1 VKKYNQWSVYF
12 LFIGLFFILNI
23 LNTYMLTASI
33 LNRYIAPFTHT
44 FLGEINAFLGN
55 FSVLFLIMTVA
66 FMFIKKAKSRMI
78 FLIAL
83 TFFLNFFIFAMG
95 VFNMFFG
102 TSFSIP
108 ASTIFKNPA
117 DGFALGT
124 FFNALLELITYWRIV
139 VFIPFIALLVIYQL
153 SDRKQLSTMF
163 LKITVQKTLS
173 SVLLVSVT
181 FFTAI
186 MSYYQQ
192 FQAVLPINAVKSTFA
207 IQNLGVYP
215 YYVGEF
221 FGKPFDLDLQRFL
234 DLEEETKIADAY
246 QFYNKNQESYTNYF
260 DGQLYSNRLLL
271 TDSVS
276 NLIVDPSIRDGNN
289 LHGILKDR
297 NLVLIHLESMNQ
309 FLLEHASISERFV
322 FLNRLLEQSFVFNN
336 FYNNVGM
343 GVSSDGELAVMTGL
357 YPMGDRTLYWE
368 YNSIDYELESI
379 PMFFN
384 ELGYYTEA
392 IHGDKETFYN
402 RDKVY
407 PELYGFDHFHALE
420 DFIEEGY
427 DVESGYMYDTVNQKV
442 HHSPWISDYHLAD
455 FTYSVGSQ
463 MLAQSNPFML
473 FPVTMMPHTP
483 YDFDPN
489 GIRDDL
495 YPQYENLISRIT
507 MKYISYVD
515 YIDDVIKRFFISE
528 TGEDHTLDHT
538 VYVFYS
544 DHGSGLKNGD
554 LDVLMNDTLSVIET
568 RKILQKVP
576 AWIYVPGDEM
586 VDYGDY
592 SIRKGLL
599 VGEQNLVRSQV
610 DLFRT
615 IVELFDLPINDS
627 PYYGV
632 HGLSKEPTFALDNR
646 LMDVVMDDY
655 IYSMKSPDTIYPLHE
670 EVSELTFEYI
680 KRFKMLSD
688 IIVTSA
694 NMQGT
699 IRDAIRGRYGS

>member
-1 VKKYNQWSVYF
+1 
-12 LFIGLFFILNI
+12 
-23 LNTYMLTASI
+23 MLTASV

-55 FSVLFLIMTVA
+55 FSILFLIMTVA

-83 TFFLNFFIFAMG
+83 TFFLNLFIFAMG

-102 TSFSIP
+102 TAFSIP

-117 DGFALGT
+117 DGFAMGT
-124 FFNALLELITYWRIV
+124 FLNALLELITYWRIV
-139 VFIPFIALLVIYQL
+139 VFIPFIILWVMYKL
-153 SDRKQLSTMF
+153 SDKEALSGMF
-163 LKITVQKTLS
+163 LKVTVQKTLS
-173 SVLLVSVT
+173 SVLLVSMT

-192 FQAVLPINAVKSTFA
+192 FQITLPINAVKSTFA

-234 DLEEETKIADAY
+234 DLETEDKIAEAY
-246 QFYNKNQESYTNYF
+246 QFYNKNKEIYTNAF
-260 DGQLYSNRLLL
+260 DNKTYSNRLLL
-271 TDSVS
+271 TDAVS
-276 NLIVDPSIRDGNN
+276 NLMIDPSIQQDNN

-297 NLVLIHLESMNQ
+297 NLVLIHLESMNT
-309 FLLEHASISERFV
+309 FLLEHATISQRFV
-322 FLNRLLEQSFVFNN
+322 FLKRLFEQSFVFNN

-368 YNSIDYELESI
+368 YNDIPYELESL

-384 ELGYYTEA
+384 QLGYYTEA

-407 PELYGFDHFHALE
+407 PELYGFDHFHSIE
-420 DFIEEGY
+420 DFIQEGY
-427 DVESGYMYDTVNQKV
+427 DVQAGYVYDTVNNKV
-442 HHSPWISDYHLAD
+442 HTSPWISDYHLAD
-455 FTYSVGSQ
+455 FTHQVGSN
-463 MLAQSNPFML
+463 LIQSSTPFML

-489 GIRDDL
+489 GLRPGL
-495 YPQYENLISRIT
+495 FPEYENLISRIT
-507 MKYISYVD
+507 LKYISYVD

-528 TGEDHTLDHT
+528 TGEDHTLENS

-554 LDVLMNDTLSVIET
+554 LDILLNDTLSVIET

-592 SIRKGLL
+592 RIRKGLL
-599 VGEQNLVRSQV
+599 IGEQNLVRSQV

-655 IYSMKSPDTIYPLHE
+655 IYSMKNPLTLYPLHE
-670 EVSELTFEYI
+670 AVSELTFEYI

-688 IIVTSA
+688 IIVSRA
-694 NMQGT
+694 DMQGI

>member
-1 VKKYNQWSVYF
+1 MKKYNQWTVYF
-12 LFIGLFFILNI
+12 LFVGLFFIFNI
-23 LNTYMLTASI
+23 LNTYFLTTTF

-44 FLGEINAFLGN
+44 LLGEINAFLGN
-55 FSVLFLIMTVA
+55 FSILFLLMTIA
-66 FMFIKKAKSRMI
+66 FMFVKKAKSRMF
-78 FLIAL
+78 FLLIL
-83 TFFLNFFIFAMG
+83 TFFLNFFIYAMG

-117 DGFALGT
+117 DGFAFGT
-124 FFNALLELITYWRIV
+124 LLNGILELFTYWRII
-139 VFIPFIALLVIYQL
+139 VFIPFIILLVIYL
-153 SDRKQLSTMF
+153 TSDRIQLASMY

-173 SVLLVSVT
+173 SVLLVSLT

-192 FQAVLPINAVKSTFA
+192 FQVTLPINAVKSTFA

-234 DLEEETKIADAY
+234 DLEDPDKIAQAY
-246 QFYNKNQESYTNYF
+246 QFYNKNQSSYVNYF
-260 DGQLYSNRLLL
+260 DGKTYSNRLLL
-271 TDSVS
+271 TDAVRD
-276 NLIVDPSIRDGNN
+276 LFVDSSIQNGNS

-297 NLVLIHLESMNQ
+297 NLVLIQLESMNS
-309 FLLEHASISERFV
+309 FLLEHATFSERFV
-322 FLNRLLEQSFVFNN
+322 FLNRLFEQSFVFNN

-343 GVSSDGELAVMTGL
+343 GVSSDGELAVLTGL

-379 PMFFN
+379 PMYFN
-384 ELGYYTEA
+384 ELGYYTKA
-392 IHGDKETFYN
+392 IHGDKKTFYN

-407 PELYGFDHFHALE
+407 PELFGFDQYYSLE
-420 DFIEEGY
+420 KFIEDGY
-427 DVESGYMYDTVNQKV
+427 DIDAGYTYDAVNQKV

-455 FTYSVGSQ
+455 YTYGVGLNLLTTST
-463 MLAQSNPFML
+463 PFML
-473 FPVTMMPHTP
+473 FPITMMPHTP
-483 YDFDPN
+483 FDFDPN
-489 GIRDDL
+489 GLRL
-495 YPQYENLISRIT
+495 GLFPEYENLISRIT
-507 MKYISYVD
+507 LKYINYVD
-515 YIDDVIKRFFISE
+515 YMDDVIKRFFISE
-528 TGEDHTLDHT
+528 TGEDHTLDNT

-554 LDVLMNDTLSVIET
+554 LDVLMDDTLSVIET

-576 AWIYVPGDEM
+576 AWIYVPGDEFI
-586 VDYGDY
+586 DYGDY

-599 VGEQNLVRSQV
+599 VGEQRFVRSQV

-615 IVELFDLPINDS
+615 IVELFDLPIEDS

-632 HGLSKEPTFALDNR
+632 HGLSKEKTFALDNR
-646 LMDVVMDDY
+646 LMDVVMDDF
-655 IYSMKSPDTIYPLHE
+655 IYSMKSPLTIYPLHE
-670 EVSELTFEYI
+670 AVSELTFEYI

-688 IIVTSA
+688 IIVA
-694 NMQGT
+694 RADMQSIIG
-699 IRDAIRGRYGS
+699 DAIRERYGS

>member
-1 VKKYNQWSVYF
+1 
-12 LFIGLFFILNI
+12 
-23 LNTYMLTASI
+23 MLTASV

-55 FSVLFLIMTVA
+55 FSILFIIMTFA
-66 FMFIKKAKSRMI
+66 FIFIKKARSRMV
-78 FLIAL
+78 FLIWL
-83 TFFLNFFIFAMG
+83 TFALNFFIYAMG

-124 FFNALLELITYWRIV
+124 FLNAILELITYWRIV
-139 VFIPFIALLVIYQL
+139 VFIPFIVLLVIYRL
-153 SDRKQLSTMF
+153 SDRDELSTMT

-173 SVLLVSVT
+173 SVLLVSLT

-186 MSYYQQ
+186 MSYYEQ
-192 FQAVLPINAVKSTFA
+192 FQATLPINAVKSTFA

-215 YYVGEF
+215 YYAGEF
-221 FGKPFDLDLQRFL
+221 FGKPFDLDLQKFL
-234 DLEEETKIADAY
+234 KLDDDADIAEAY
-246 QFYNKNQESYTNYF
+246 QVYNKNQSSYVNFFNGLT
-260 DGQLYSNRLLL
+260 YSNRLTM
-271 TDSVS
+271 TDA
-276 NLIVDPSIRDGNN
+276 VDGLYVNPSIANGND

-297 NLVLIHLESMNQ
+297 NLVLIHLESMNT
-309 FLLEHASISERFV
+309 FLLEHPEISVRFD
-322 FLNRLLEQSFVFNN
+322 FLEKLFEQSFVFNR

-368 YNSIDYELESI
+368 YNKIDYQLESI
-379 PMFFN
+379 PMYFN
-384 ELGYYTEA
+384 QRGYYTEA
-392 IHGDKETFYN
+392 IHGDKKTFYN

-407 PELYGFDHFHALE
+407 PELYGFDTFYSIE
-420 DFIEEGY
+420 DFIADGY
-427 DVESGYMYDTVNQKV
+427 DVSKGYLYDTENNKV
-442 HHSPWISDYHLAD
+442 HVSPWISDYHLAD
-455 FTYSVGSQ
+455 FTYERGSALRNQ
-463 MLAQSNPFML
+463 GMPFML

-489 GIRDDL
+489 GIREGL
-495 YPQYENLISRIT
+495 FPQYENLISRLT
-507 MKYISYVD
+507 MKYISYSD
-515 YIDDVIKRFFISE
+515 YLDDVIQRFFISE
-528 TGEDHTLDHT
+528 TGEDQTLENS

-554 LDVLMNDTLSVIET
+554 LDILFGKQLSVIET
-568 RKILQKVP
+568 REILQKVP
-576 AWIYVPGDEM
+576 AWIYVPGDEY
-586 VDYGDY
+586 VNEGQYR
-592 SIRKGLL
+592 IRKGLL
-599 VGEQNLVRSQV
+599 TGEQNLIRGQV

-615 IVELFDLPINDS
+615 MVELFDLPVEDM

-646 LMDVVMDDY
+646 LMDVVMDSV
-655 IYSMKSPDTIYPLHE
+655 IYSMKNALTRYPLHE
-670 EVSELTFEYI
+670 DVSKETFEYI

-688 IIVTSA
+688 IIVSKG
-694 NMQGT
+694 NMQQV
-699 IRDAIRGRYGS
+699 IRDAIRSHNDD

>member
-1 VKKYNQWSVYF
+1 MKKYNQWSVYF

-23 LNTYMLTASI
+23 LNTYMLTASV

-55 FSVLFLIMTVA
+55 FSILFLIMTVA

-83 TFFLNFFIFAMG
+83 TFFLNLFIFAMG

-102 TSFSIP
+102 TAFSIP

-117 DGFALGT
+117 DGFAMGT
-124 FFNALLELITYWRIV
+124 FLNALLELITYWRIV
-139 VFIPFIALLVIYQL
+139 VFIPFIILWVMYKL
-153 SDRKQLSTMF
+153 SDKEALSGMF
-163 LKITVQKTLS
+163 LKVTVQKTLS
-173 SVLLVSVT
+173 SVLLVSMT

-192 FQAVLPINAVKSTFA
+192 FQITLPINAVKSTFA

-234 DLEEETKIADAY
+234 DLETEDKIAEAY
-246 QFYNKNQESYTNYF
+246 QFYNKNKEIYTNAF
-260 DGQLYSNRLLL
+260 DNKTYSNRLLL
-271 TDSVS
+271 TDAVS
-276 NLIVDPSIRDGNN
+276 DLMIDPSIQQDNS
-289 LHGILKDR
+289 LQGILKDR
-297 NLVLIHLESMNQ
+297 NLVLIHLESMNT
-309 FLLEHASISERFV
+309 FLLEHATISQRFV
-322 FLNRLLEQSFVFNN
+322 FLKRLFEQSFVFNN

-368 YNSIDYELESI
+368 YNDIPYELESL

-384 ELGYYTEA
+384 QLGYYTEA

-407 PELYGFDHFHALE
+407 PELYGFDHFHSIE
-420 DFIEEGY
+420 DFIQEGY
-427 DVESGYMYDTVNQKV
+427 DVQAGYVYDTVNNKV
-442 HHSPWISDYHLAD
+442 HTSPWISDYHLAD
-455 FTYSVGSQ
+455 FTHQVGSN
-463 MLAQSNPFML
+463 LIQSSTPFML

-489 GIRDDL
+489 GLRPGL
-495 YPQYENLISRIT
+495 FPEYENSISRIT
-507 MKYISYVD
+507 LKYISYVD

-528 TGEDHTLDHT
+528 TGEDHTLENS

-554 LDVLMNDTLSVIET
+554 LDILLNDTLSVIET

-592 SIRKGLL
+592 RIRKGLL
-599 VGEQNLVRSQV
+599 IGEQNLVRSQV

-655 IYSMKSPDTIYPLHE
+655 IYSMKNPLTLYPLHE
-670 EVSELTFEYI
+670 AVSELTFEYI

-688 IIVTSA
+688 IIVSRA
-694 NMQGT
+694 DMQGI